1 MYIFNNINNMNKNMN
16 LDEEM
21 KLWEIRDN
29 DEFGKTLRA
38 IRELTNDY
46 FCIEKDEFGI
56 ESTPIS
62 HYCAIYSLDG
72 EKARKSIAESVHDIL
87 YDYDIL
93 GNDEGV
99 NSLVNELNRIANL

>member
-1 MYIFNNINNMNKNMN
+1 MENLNNMAKMT

-29 DEFGKTLRA
+29 DEFGKILKA

-46 FCIEKDEFGI
+46 FCIERDEFGI

-72 EKARKSIAESVHDIL
+72 EKVRKSIAKSIYDIL
-87 YDYDIL
+87 YNYDIL

-99 NSLVNELNRIANL
+99 ENLVNELIEIANR

>member
-1 MYIFNNINNMNKNMN
+1 MT

-46 FCIEKDEFGI
+46 FYIERDEFGM

-62 HYCAIYSLDG
+62 YYLAIYALDG
-72 EKARKSIAESVHDIL
+72 EKVRKSIAKSIYDIL
-87 YDYDIL
+87 YNYDII

-99 NSLVNELNRIANL
+99 SSLVNELKRIANL

>member
-1 MYIFNNINNMNKNMN
+1 MT

-46 FCIEKDEFGI
+46 FCIEKDEFGM

-62 HYCAIYSLDG
+62 HYSAIYALDG
-72 EKARKSIAESVHDIL
+72 EKVRKSIAKSVYDIL
-87 YDYDIL
+87 YNYDII

-99 NSLVNELNRIANL
+99 SSLVNELKRIANL

>member
-1 MYIFNNINNMNKNMN
+1 MN

-46 FCIEKDEFGI
+46 FCVEEDEFGM

-62 HYCAIYSLDG
+62 HYSAIYALDG
-72 EKARKSIAESVHDIL
+72 EKVRKSIAKSVYNIL
-87 YDYDIL
+87 YNYDII

-99 NSLVNELNRIANL
+99 SSLVNELIEIANR

>member
-1 MYIFNNINNMNKNMN
+1 MSII
-16 LDEEM
+16 DEEM

-46 FCIEKDEFGI
+46 FCIEKDEFGM

-62 HYCAIYSLDG
+62 YYCALYAIDG
-72 EKARKSIAESVHDIL
+72 EESRKIIAKAVYNVL

-99 NSLVNELNRIANL
+99 KSLVNELIEIANR

>member
-1 MYIFNNINNMNKNMN
+1 MENLDNMAKMT

-29 DEFGKTLRA
+29 DKFGKTLRA

-46 FCIEKDEFGI
+46 FCIEKDEFGM

-62 HYCAIYSLDG
+62 HYSAIYALDG
-72 EKARKSIAESVHDIL
+72 EKVRKSIAKSVHNIL
-87 YDYDIL
+87 YNYDIL

-99 NSLVNELNRIANL
+99 ENLVNELIEIANR